1 MIQDVW
7 TIMWKEWKEFLL
19 QRGSSRKGTFINI
32 GLPVIV
38 FGVAVPWRIEDAYV
52 DQPAMLIM
60 PAAALVLVILTV
72 STDSFA
78 GERERHTLETLLASR
93 LSDQAILFGK
103 VFAAVFFVWT
113 LLVAIL
119 VLGLAVVN
127 LRHSDGSL
135 LMFDWI
141 PITGIL
147 VFHFLVSLL
156 ASCGCVFVSLK
167 AETVRQAMQTL
178 NLAFMGIVFSIVLG
192 LQLLPDAW
200 RNTLFRH
207 AAEHPAETGI
217 AGAFGLIVVD
227 AALLAAARVRF
238 RRARLIQ
245 D

>member
-1 MIQDVW
+1 VIHDVW

-32 GLPVIV
+32 GLPLMV
-38 FGVAVPWRIEDAYV
+38 FGVVVPWRIGTAYV
-52 DQPAMLIM
+52 DQPTILLM
-60 PAAALVLVILTV
+60 PAAALILVILTV

-103 VFAAVFFVWT
+103 VLAAVFFVWT
-113 LLVAIL
+113 LLVVIL
-119 VLGLAVVN
+119 LSGLAVVN
-127 LRHSDGSL
+127 LRHSDGRL
-135 LMFDWI
+135 LMFEVM
-141 PITGIL
+141 PVTAIL
-147 VFHFLVSLL
+147 VFHFLLSLL

-178 NLAFMGIVFSIVLG
+178 NFAFMGLVFAVVFA
-192 LQLLPDAW
+192 LQLLPDPW
-200 RNTLFRH
+200 RTGLFQYVAQHPVESGISGALTL
-207 AAEHPAETGI
+207 A
-217 AGAFGLIVVD
+217 LVD

-238 RRARLIQ
+238 RRARLIL